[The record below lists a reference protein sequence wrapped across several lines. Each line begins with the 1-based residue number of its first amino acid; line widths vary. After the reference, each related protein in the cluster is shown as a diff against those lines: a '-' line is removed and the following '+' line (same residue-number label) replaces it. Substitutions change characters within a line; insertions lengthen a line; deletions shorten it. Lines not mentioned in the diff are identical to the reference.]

1 MTAHRRKDG
10 VPYPDDWGRASTSWW
25 HWARPQ
31 RPPEEQTPECVR
43 HELCLQSGWYRDTF
57 ETLHVWKCL
66 YSVLSLDQRL
76 IRTENLGWSGFLPE
90 FPRCHSL
97 VFQDIWCDLFLLVW
111 KLSDTLLNTGDNS
124 TVRSLSKAHFYP
136 HCQRLNGLFIG
147 KFGSKKCSWIIFNNL
162 PLHFSSLLFLE
173 YYSNV
178 GPSDL

>member
-1 MTAHRRKDG
+1 MPEWVLSNANMFVMLHPAYTPFLVPCHSWMKIKTWAQQKRPLVIYTAT
-10 VPYPDDWGRASTSWW
+10 PDPLP
-25 HWARPQ
+25 HP
-31 RPPEEQTPECVR
+31 
-43 HELCLQSGWYRDTF
+43 
-57 ETLHVWKCL
+57 TLHVWKCL

-111 KLSDTLLNTGDNS
+111 KLSDTLLNTGENS